1 MTQGKG
7 SDRFYFHEPG
17 NYRIRVFGFL
27 GESLS
32 QCLGYMRIVTEEDRD
47 YGTITTIEGKLRDQ
61 AQLSGLL
68 NLLYEHHFMLVSVQ
82 FMDQK

>member
-1 MTQGKG
+1 
-7 SDRFYFHEPG
+7 
-17 NYRIRVFGFL
+17 
-27 GESLS
+27 
-32 QCLGYMRIVTEEDRD
+32 MRIVTEEDRD